1 MVRGPHYQIINGEGK
16 YYACAGNS
24 NRLAGTG
31 VRYHHY
37 TLEKIGLE
45 HQKCLLKYFK
55 GVEHLFMNYMNTY
68 SITQVRHGIGLV
80 DAKTFTPNK
89 DVVHRSIYQGLAFGV
104 NVYLNFH
111 QEKDFTYCAVAVH
124 TRD

>member
-1 MVRGPHYQIINGEGK
+1 MRDNHY
-16 YYACAGNS
+16 A
-24 NRLAGTG
+24 
-31 VRYHHY
+31 
-37 TLEKIGLE
+37 LENIGLE
-45 HQKCLLKYFK
+45 QKQYLLNYFK
-55 GVEHLFMNYMNTY
+55 GVEHLFMEYMNTY
-68 SITQVRHGIGLV
+68 YIPQVIHDIELV
-80 DAKTFTPNK
+80 YAKTLTSNK